1 MNVLQA
7 DAIVNIPENRIR
19 YFGRTGKMLLPC
31 PATIAAVIQQVPEKK
46 LLTTDLL
53 RNYLT
58 NQFQVEGT
66 CPVTTRKSLV
76 AVAQNQPDD
85 VAYWRIINQNGALI
99 GSFPGGVDAQAAL
112 LKQEGIAVDA
122 TGKVPK
128 VVKFREKLA
137 QFA

>member
-7 DAIVNIPENRIR
+7 DAIVDIPENRIR
-19 YFGRTGKMLLPC
+19 YFGRKGKMLLPC
-31 PATIAAVIQQVPEKK
+31 PATIAAVIQRVPERK

-53 RNYLT
+53 RSYLT
-58 NQFQVEGT
+58 TRFQVEGT

-99 GSFPGGVDAQAAL
+99 ASFPGGVDAHAAL
-112 LKQEGIAVDA
+112 LKQEDFAIDS
-122 TGKVPK
+122 TGKVPQ
-128 VVKFREKLA
+128 VVNFREKLVD
-137 QFA
+137 FA